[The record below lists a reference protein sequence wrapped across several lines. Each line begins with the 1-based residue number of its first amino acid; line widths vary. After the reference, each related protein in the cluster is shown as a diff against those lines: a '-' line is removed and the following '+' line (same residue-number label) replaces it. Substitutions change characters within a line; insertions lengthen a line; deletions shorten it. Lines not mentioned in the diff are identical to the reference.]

1 METPRIIPAK
11 NGGWLTAGNP
21 GNKGGGC
28 TPLSVRQAALEET
41 ADAIPILRAIVQG
54 GEDYAPMEKIAATG
68 TLHRI
73 SGPDIK
79 VITQVDGS
87 YAISTLA
94 AIAELE
100 DKGME
105 EAAEIVRRHALAYAA
120 SVDPESVAGVAGVL
134 CEESVRQA

>member
-1 METPRIIPAK
+1 MEPTIIPAK

-21 GNKGGGC
+21 GNRGGGC

-54 GEDYAPMEKIAATG
+54 GDDYAPMEKIAATG

-73 SGPDIK
+73 SGPDVKTIFC
-79 VITQVDGS
+79 VDPN
-87 YAISTLA
+87 YAASTLA

-105 EAAEIVRRHALAYAA
+105 EAADIVRRHALAYTA
-120 SVDPESVAGVAGVL
+120 SVDPESVAAVAGEL